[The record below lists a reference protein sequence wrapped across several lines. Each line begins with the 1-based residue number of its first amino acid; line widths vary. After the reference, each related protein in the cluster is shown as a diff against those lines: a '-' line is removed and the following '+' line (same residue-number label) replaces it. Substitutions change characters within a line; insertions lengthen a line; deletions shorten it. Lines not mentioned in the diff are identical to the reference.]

1 MQDLRVSLIQTDL
14 HWQQPDKNRAMLEQL
29 IRPLA
34 GKTDLIVLPEMFT
47 TGFSMA
53 PELSA
58 EPEAEDTR
66 AWMKALASDVDAA
79 ITGSV
84 ATQLERGGEVD
95 YVNRLLFI
103 SPDQHAY
110 YDKRHLFRMGGEHEH
125 YQAGSE
131 RKLIE
136 YRGWRILPAI
146 CYDLRFPVFLRNR
159 NEYDLMLCVANWPA
173 PRRLP
178 WRTLLQAR
186 AIENLCFV
194 AGVNRIGTDGNGL
207 NYSGDSMLVDFKGL
221 AVIDGAIEQPF
232 VETQVLSVESL
243 EKFRAVFPAH
253 LDADEFELSL

>member
-1 MQDLRVSLIQTDL
+1 MQDLTVSLIQTDL

-34 GKTDLIVLPEMFT
+34 GKTDLVVLPEMFT

-58 EPEAEDTR
+58 EPDAAETLT
-66 AWMKALASDVDAA
+66 WLQALATEINAA

-84 ATQLERGGEVD
+84 ATRLNQDGED
-95 YVNRLLFI
+95 SFVNRLLFVA
-103 SPDQHAY
+103 PDQQAY

-125 YQAGSE
+125 YKAGSS
-131 RKLIE
+131 RTLIS
-136 YRGWRILPAI
+136 YKGWRILPAI

-159 NEYDLMLCVANWPA
+159 NEYDLLLCVANWPA
-173 PRRLP
+173 ARRLP

-194 AGVNRIGTDGNGL
+194 VGVNRIGSDGNSL
-207 NYSGDSMLVDFKGL
+207 NYSGDSMLVDFKGG
-221 AVIDGAIEQPF
+221 AMIDAPENAAF
-232 VETQVLSVESL
+232 VETRVLNAEAL
-243 EKFRAVFPAH
+243 EKFRAAFPAY
-253 LDADEFELSL
+253 LDADEFELTL